1 MPKGHKIE
9 KNTNLLKTLS
19 PVGKNVQTWIFSPE
33 PSLGPREPGRPGS
46 GAAVRGAP
54 TARVRRG
61 RGAPD
66 AAPVLSSEGRA
77 GGARGYRASTSWGLR
92 DGE

>member
-1 MPKGHKIE
+1 M
-9 KNTNLLKTLS
+9 
-19 PVGKNVQTWIFSPE
+19 
-33 PSLGPREPGRPGS
+33 
-46 GAAVRGAP
+46 RGAP